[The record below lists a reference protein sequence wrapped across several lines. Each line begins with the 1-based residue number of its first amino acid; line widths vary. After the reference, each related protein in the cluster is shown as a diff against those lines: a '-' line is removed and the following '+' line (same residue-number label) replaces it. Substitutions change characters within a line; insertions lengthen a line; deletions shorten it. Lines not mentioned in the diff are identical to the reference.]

1 MVQELLRELLR
12 VGFIFLKVAI
22 FCFIFILVLNF
33 FFGMFGI
40 GPYTIP
46 ITVIV
51 VIIYYAVKHLIKS
64 STDHSERTDYRED
77 SNESPSSEYYQQ
89 RETFNNTSQIDK
101 DKLVR
106 SRLERFRLSEDE
118 AEIVFGKA
126 WRNKLGEEHWKLFF
140 TIVMIQA
147 ALEANKNNYRKK
159 VFHIIDKVIQITDS
173 VYNED
178 PKLAK
183 EWESKSETQ
192 RKAFGYSYSFIED
205 WEFFKKHKKSR
216 IEYESDADKSEAY
229 NILGLDITATI
240 EQVKKRFRVL
250 ALKWHPD
257 RNRTN
262 KTEAEQ
268 MFVKINKAYE
278 TIIAAA

>member
-1 MVQELLRELLR
+1 
-12 VGFIFLKVAI
+12 
-22 FCFIFILVLNF
+22 
-33 FFGMFGI
+33 MFGI

-89 RETFNNTSQIDK
+89 RETFNKTSQIDK

-106 SRLERFRLSEDE
+106 SRLERFHLSEDE

-147 ALEANKNNYRKK
+147 ALEANNNNYRKK

-183 EWESKSETQ
+183 YWESKSETR
-192 RKAFGYSYSFIED
+192 RKAFGYSYSFNED

-216 IEYESDADKSEAY
+216 VEYGSDADKSEAY

-240 EQVKKRFRVL
+240 EQVKKRFREL

-257 RNRTN
+257 RNKTN
-262 KTEAEQ
+262 KTQAEQ

-278 TIIAAA
+278 TITAAA

>member
-1 MVQELLRELLR
+1 MVQELLRELLH

-51 VIIYYAVKHLIKS
+51 VIIYYAVKRLIKS

-140 TIVMIQA
+140 TILMIQTS
-147 ALEANKNNYRKK
+147 LVANNNNYRKK
-159 VFHIIDKVIQITDS
+159 VFHIIDKVIQITDDGLK
-173 VYNED
+173 YI
-178 PKLAK
+178 
-183 EWESKSETQ
+183 SKS
-192 RKAFGYSYSFIED
+192 
-205 WEFFKKHKKSR
+205 
-216 IEYESDADKSEAY
+216 
-229 NILGLDITATI
+229 
-240 EQVKKRFRVL
+240 
-250 ALKWHPD
+250 LK
-257 RNRTN
+257 
-262 KTEAEQ
+262 
-268 MFVKINKAYE
+268 
-278 TIIAAA
+278 

>member
-1 MVQELLRELLR
+1 
-12 VGFIFLKVAI
+12 
-22 FCFIFILVLNF
+22 
-33 FFGMFGI
+33 MFGI

-51 VIIYYAVKHLIKS
+51 VIIYYAVKDLIKN

-106 SRLERFRLSEDE
+106 ARLERFRLSEDE
-118 AEIVFGKA
+118 ADIVFGKT

-140 TIVMIQA
+140 TILMIQT
-147 ALEANKNNYRKK
+147 ALMANNNNYRKK

-216 IEYESDADKSEAY
+216 IEYEFDADKSEAY

-240 EQVKKRFRVL
+240 EQVKKRFREL

-257 RNRTN
+257 RNKTN

-278 TIIAAA
+278 TITAAE